1 MLYLCSYRKNI
12 TITEKDFGGFIKG
25 DEKSFE
31 IIFRQYYKT
40 LVSFAMHYGLEQMEA
55 EDVVIEVMH
64 RIWEKRTEVQSAAAL
79 NSLFF
84 TAVQN
89 RTINV
94 VRNLK
99 NRNRILQSQEQQE
112 KEFYNYVTEEEIT
125 RLLDEA
131 IKALPEKCR
140 TVILL
145 VLQGKTTAEIAG
157 EMGISVNTVRTYKMR
172 AIRILQDRLSGNPF
186 ILWMILLR
194 LDSTPLGRY

>member
-1 MLYLCSYRKNI
+1 M

-84 TAVQN
+84 TVQ
-89 RTINV
+89 
-94 VRNLK
+94 
-99 NRNRILQSQEQQE
+99 
-112 KEFYNYVTEEEIT
+112 
-125 RLLDEA
+125 
-131 IKALPEKCR
+131 
-140 TVILL
+140 
-145 VLQGKTTAEIAG
+145 
-157 EMGISVNTVRTYKMR
+157 
-172 AIRILQDRLSGNPF
+172 
-186 ILWMILLR
+186 
-194 LDSTPLGRY
+194 

>member
-1 MLYLCSYRKNI
+1 M

-145 VLQGKTTAEIAG
+145 VLQGKQLPKLPEKW
-157 EMGISVNTVRTYKMR
+157 EF
-172 AIRILQDRLSGNPF
+172 P
-186 ILWMILLR
+186 
-194 LDSTPLGRY
+194 